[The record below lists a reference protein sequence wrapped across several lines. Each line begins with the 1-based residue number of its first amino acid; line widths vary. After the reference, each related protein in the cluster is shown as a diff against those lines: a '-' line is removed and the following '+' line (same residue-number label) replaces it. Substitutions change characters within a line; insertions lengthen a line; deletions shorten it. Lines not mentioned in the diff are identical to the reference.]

1 MLSETAY
8 GLQEEG
14 FVWRSGKKLDRRG
27 ISRRLSRES
36 YPAGGFAVDLS
47 SVNATER
54 RLMIDRLQT
63 SQWIDA
69 ATRAVDIR
77 LTVYNANAN
86 LFCRVDFVIEF
97 PAEGG
102 GGVAYVETRAARAW
116 PYLKGGGGGGV
127 ADNEDEDGS
136 QHTVL
141 GLEIACAL
149 LVLFFIGQEIMQ
161 FRKERTTYLSN
172 PANLL
177 DWTLFA
183 LSVAY
188 FAIRMKQTDGSIGL
202 HDEDGWVAADEQF
215 KWADRHIQV
224 LAAASFVA
232 WARLLQHLRVWRRA
246 AILML
251 DIIFMV
257 RSLAVWVVFFLL
269 ACMAFASAE
278 YILYAWSDDHY
289 GSLATSLG
297 MKFGSPFGE
306 VTYWDILSKRT
317 AGAATRAALT
327 VAYLL
332 TVGLL
337 LMTLLIAMLSEKIV
351 KAHNRSSKFWCFVQH
366 GMVTHHRDNLVSKVS
381 NYFFDCFQRS
391 KDDFVGNLSKL
402 QHRVE
407 HKFDVDADQVWG
419 SRRHAPVV
427 QDLDDDLLD
436 QDDIE
441 GLLKKGD
448 IRGAALTACGHV
460 VEDED
465 REYHSTPYLA
475 RRCSAL
481 YPEVAFFVDQTL
493 TDGTSANVEYANRIQ
508 SIEVVVRILS
518 NEKEVEKLS
527 RDDVTFLKHELF
539 GPVLGSTAGL
549 AAAPDEARTS
559 YLEARAANLDAFLVA
574 LACFGLCGIYT
585 PSSRFSYRDDC
596 VRHLISTQVRAWA
609 KSRPS
614 QRMSPAKLDWN
625 L

>member
-1 MLSETAY
+1 
-8 GLQEEG
+8 
-14 FVWRSGKKLDRRG
+14 
-27 ISRRLSRES
+27 
-36 YPAGGFAVDLS
+36 
-47 SVNATER
+47 
-54 RLMIDRLQT
+54 
-63 SQWIDA
+63 
-69 ATRAVDIR
+69 
-77 LTVYNANAN
+77 
-86 LFCRVDFVIEF
+86 
-97 PAEGG
+97 
-102 GGVAYVETRAARAW
+102 
-116 PYLKGGGGGGV
+116 
-127 ADNEDEDGS
+127 
-136 QHTVL
+136 
-141 GLEIACAL
+141 
-149 LVLFFIGQEIMQ
+149 
-161 FRKERTTYLSN
+161 
-172 PANLL
+172 
-177 DWTLFA
+177 
-183 LSVAY
+183 
-188 FAIRMKQTDGSIGL
+188 
-202 HDEDGWVAADEQF
+202 
-215 KWADRHIQV
+215 
-224 LAAASFVA
+224 
-232 WARLLQHLRVWRRA
+232 
-246 AILML
+246 
-251 DIIFMV
+251 
-257 RSLAVWVVFFLL
+257 
-269 ACMAFASAE
+269 MAFASAE

-493 TDGTSANVEYANRIQ
+493 TDGTSANVESKNRMQ

-527 RDDVTFLKHELF
+527 REDVTFLKHELF
-539 GPVLGSTAGL
+539 GPVLGSTAGV

-559 YLEARAANLDAFLVA
+559 YLEARAANLDALLVA
-574 LACFGLCGIYT
+574 LACFGRCGIYT

>member
-1 MLSETAY
+1 
-8 GLQEEG
+8 
-14 FVWRSGKKLDRRG
+14 
-27 ISRRLSRES
+27 
-36 YPAGGFAVDLS
+36 
-47 SVNATER
+47 
-54 RLMIDRLQT
+54 
-63 SQWIDA
+63 
-69 ATRAVDIR
+69 
-77 LTVYNANAN
+77 
-86 LFCRVDFVIEF
+86 
-97 PAEGG
+97 
-102 GGVAYVETRAARAW
+102 
-116 PYLKGGGGGGV
+116 
-127 ADNEDEDGS
+127 
-136 QHTVL
+136 
-141 GLEIACAL
+141 
-149 LVLFFIGQEIMQ
+149 
-161 FRKERTTYLSN
+161 
-172 PANLL
+172 
-177 DWTLFA
+177 
-183 LSVAY
+183 
-188 FAIRMKQTDGSIGL
+188 
-202 HDEDGWVAADEQF
+202 
-215 KWADRHIQV
+215 
-224 LAAASFVA
+224 
-232 WARLLQHLRVWRRA
+232 
-246 AILML
+246 
-251 DIIFMV
+251 
-257 RSLAVWVVFFLL
+257 
-269 ACMAFASAE
+269 
-278 YILYAWSDDHY
+278 
-289 GSLATSLG
+289 
-297 MKFGSPFGE
+297 
-306 VTYWDILSKRT
+306 
-317 AGAATRAALT
+317 
-327 VAYLL
+327 
-332 TVGLL
+332 
-337 LMTLLIAMLSEKIV
+337 
-351 KAHNRSSKFWCFVQH
+351 
-366 GMVTHHRDNLVSKVS
+366 
-381 NYFFDCFQRS
+381 
-391 KDDFVGNLSKL
+391 VGNLSKL

-518 NEKEVEKLS
+518 NEAAVEKLS
-527 RDDVTFLKHELF
+527 REDVTFLKHELF
-539 GPVLGSTAGL
+539 GPVLGSTAGV